1 MLDALSVI
9 FPSLRQNTSYRPTRG
24 MGEGD
29 SLPLTVP
36 LVASESLVP
45 RRIRV
50 PESDERPT
58 KVTQASSNLIYE
70 SCEWGQK
77 APSGC

>member
-70 SCEWGQK
+70 SCE
-77 APSGC
+77 